1 MSDVVITV
9 RGESNARARAEEAA
23 VRVTVSTDGPTR
35 GPVVERAQ
43 ERAASVQD
51 GLVAHLRS
59 GEVSEWSSA
68 RVSVWSDRPWNNE
81 GAQLPLVHHAAVE
94 LSATFTDAGALSW
107 WLGDVAESD
116 DVQVTA
122 VEWRLSPTTRARVER
137 EVAADAVHVAVERAT
152 AYADALGLASV
163 SAVEIADAGLLGAHP
178 EQPAPFAARMMAASS
193 PAGGPSFSLQPPEI
207 VVTSVVE
214 GRFRAE

>member
-1 MSDVVITV
+1 MSQVTIAV
-9 RGESNARARAEEAA
+9 RGESETRVRAEEAA
-23 VRVTVSTDGPTR
+23 VRVTVATDGPSR

-81 GAQLPLVHHAAVE
+81 GVQLPLVHHASVE

-107 WLGDVAESD
+107 WLGDVAETD

-122 VEWRLSPTTRARVER
+122 VDWRLARETRVNVER
-137 EVAADAVHVAVERAT
+137 KVAASAVQVAVERAA
-152 AYADALGLASV
+152 AYAEALGLASV
-163 SAVEIADAGLLGAHP
+163 TAVEIADAGLLESRPDTATS
-178 EQPAPFAARMMAASS
+178 RMMFARADS
-193 PAGGPSFSLQPPEI
+193 GPSFSLQPPEL
-207 VVTSVVE
+207 VVSATVE
-214 GRFRAE
+214 GRFVAE

>member
-1 MSDVVITV
+1 MSQVVITV
-9 RGESNARARAEEAA
+9 RGESSARVRAEEAA
-23 VRVTVSTDGPTR
+23 VRVSVVTDGPAR

-43 ERAASVQD
+43 ERASSVQD

-59 GEVSEWSSA
+59 GEISEWSSA

-116 DVQVTA
+116 DVHVTA
-122 VEWRLSPTTRARVER
+122 VDWRLSADTRARVER
-137 EVAADAVHVAVERAT
+137 DVAADAVRVAVERAS
-152 AYADALGLASV
+152 AYADALGLASA
-163 SAVEIADAGLLGAHP
+163 SAMEIADAGLLASRP
-178 EQPAPFAARMMAASS
+178 DQPMPLASRAMAADS
-193 PAGGPSFSLQPPEI
+193 GPSFSLQPPEI
-207 VVTSVVE
+207 VVSSTVE

>member
-1 MSDVVITV
+1 M
-9 RGESNARARAEEAA
+9 
-23 VRVTVSTDGPTR
+23 
-35 GPVVERAQ
+35 VERP
-43 ERAASVQD
+43 RV
-51 GLVAHLRS
+51 GLVRS
-59 GEVSEWSSA
+59 PLEQRGRA
-68 RVSVWSDRPWNNE
+68 T
-81 GAQLPLVHHAAVE
+81 PLVHHAAVE

-163 SAVEIADAGLLGAHP
+163 SAVEIADAGLLAAHP
-178 EQPAPFAARMMAASS
+178 ETPAPLGARMMAAS
-193 PAGGPSFSLQPPEI
+193 AGGPSFSLQPPEI

>member
-1 MSDVVITV
+1 MSQVTITV
-9 RGESNARARAEEAA
+9 RGESETRVRAEEAA
-23 VRVTVSTDGPTR
+23 VRVTVSTDGPSR
-35 GPVVERAQ
+35 GPLVERAQ

-81 GAQLPLVHHAAVE
+81 GVQLPLVHHASVE

-122 VEWRLSPTTRARVER
+122 VDWRLARDTR
-137 EVAADAVHVAVERAT
+137 VAVERRVAAAAVQVAVDRAA
-152 AYADALGLASV
+152 AYAEALGLASV
-163 SAVEIADAGLLGAHP
+163 TAVEIADAGLLESRP
-178 EQPAPFAARMMAASS
+178 EAAASRMMFAKADT
-193 PAGGPSFSLQPPEI
+193 GPSFSLQPPEL
-207 VVTSVVE
+207 VVSATVE
-214 GRFRAE
+214 GRFLAE

>member
-9 RGESNARARAEEAA
+9 RGESNARVRAEEAA
-23 VRVTVSTDGPTR
+23 VRVTVSTDGPSR

-43 ERAASVQD
+43 ERASIVQD

-59 GEVSEWSSA
+59 GEV
-68 RVSVWSDRPWNNE
+68 
-81 GAQLPLVHHAAVE
+81 
-94 LSATFTDAGALSW
+94 SATFTDAGALSW

-122 VEWRLSPTTRARVER
+122 VEWRLSPGTRARVER
-137 EVAADAVHVAVERAT
+137 EVAAEAVHVAVERAA

-163 SAVEIADAGLLGAHP
+163 SAVEIADAGLLGARP
-178 EQPAPFAARMMAASS
+178 ENPAPLNARLMAASS
-193 PAGGPSFSLQPPEI
+193 GSGPSFSLQPPEI

>member
-1 MSDVVITV
+1 MSEVVITV
-9 RGESNARARAEEAA
+9 RGESSARVRAEEAA
-23 VRVTVSTDGPTR
+23 VRVSVVTDGPAR

-43 ERAASVQD
+43 ERASSVQD

-59 GEVSEWSSA
+59 GEISEWSSA

-94 LSATFTDAGALSW
+94 LSATFTDAGALSC

-116 DVQVTA
+116 DVHVTA
-122 VEWRLSPTTRARVER
+122 VDWRLSADTRARVER
-137 EVAADAVHVAVERAT
+137 DVAADAVRVAVERAS

-163 SAVEIADAGLLGAHP
+163 TAVEIADAGLLASRP
-178 EQPAPFAARMMAASS
+178 DQPMPLSARAMAADS
-193 PAGGPSFSLQPPEI
+193 GPSFSLQPPEI
-207 VVTSVVE
+207 VVSSTVE

>member
-1 MSDVVITV
+1 MSEVVITV
-9 RGESNARARAEEAA
+9 RGESETRVRAEEAA
-23 VRVTVSTDGPTR
+23 VRVTVSTDGPAR

-68 RVSVWSDRPWNNE
+68 RVSVWSDRPWNND
-81 GAQLPLVHHAAVE
+81 GAQLPLVHHASVE

-107 WLGDVAESD
+107 WLGDVTESD

-122 VEWRLSPTTRARVER
+122 VDWRLARETRVGVER
-137 EVAADAVHVAVERAT
+137 KVAAAAVQVAVDRAA
-152 AYADALGLASV
+152 AYAEALGLASV
-163 SAVEIADAGLLGAHP
+163 TAVEIADAGLLESRP
-178 EQPAPFAARMMAASS
+178 ESAAPRMMAAR
-193 PAGGPSFSLQPPEI
+193 ADMGPSFSLQPPELI
-207 VVTSVVE
+207 VSATVE

>member
-1 MSDVVITV
+1 MSEVVITV
-9 RGESNARARAEEAA
+9 RGESETRVRAEEAA
-23 VRVTVSTDGPTR
+23 VRVTVSTDGPVR

-68 RVSVWSDRPWNNE
+68 RVSVWSDRPWSSD
-81 GAQLPLVHHAAVE
+81 GAQLPLVHHASVE

-107 WLGDVAESD
+107 WLGDVTESD

-122 VEWRLSPTTRARVER
+122 VEWRLSRATRVRVES
-137 EVAADAVHVAVERAT
+137 EVAATAVHVAVERAT
-152 AYADALGLASV
+152 AYANALGLASV
-163 SAVEIADAGLLGAHP
+163 TAVEIADAGLLASRP
-178 EQPAPFAARMMAASS
+178 ETSAFTPARMMSATAD
-193 PAGGPSFSLQPPEI
+193 AGASFSLQAPEI
-207 VVTSVVE
+207 VVSATVE

>member
-9 RGESNARARAEEAA
+9 RSESSARVRAEEAA
-23 VRVTVSTDGPTR
+23 VRVTVSVDGPSR
-35 GPVVERAQ
+35 GPVVEQAQ
-43 ERAASVQD
+43 ERASSVQD

-68 RVSVWSDRPWNNE
+68 RVSVWSDRPWNAD
-81 GAQLPLVHHAAVE
+81 GAQLPLVHHASVE

-122 VEWRLSPTTRARVER
+122 VDWRLSPETRARTER
-137 EVAADAVHVAVERAT
+137 EVAAEAVHVAVERAT

-163 SAVEIADAGLLGAHP
+163 AAVEIADAGLLATRP
-178 EQPAPFAARMMAASS
+178 ESPSPLGARMMAASAS
-193 PAGGPSFSLQPPEI
+193 PGGSSFSLQPPEI

>member
-1 MSDVVITV
+1 MSQVTITV
-9 RGESNARARAEEAA
+9 RGDSETRVRAEEAA
-23 VRVTVSTDGPTR
+23 VRVTVATDGPAR

-68 RVSVWSDRPWNNE
+68 RVSVWSDRPWNSE
-81 GAQLPLVHHAAVE
+81 GVQLPLVHHASVE

-107 WLGDVAESD
+107 WLGEVAESD

-122 VEWRLSPTTRARVER
+122 VDWRLARETRVSVER
-137 EVAADAVHVAVERAT
+137 KVAASAVQVAAERAA
-152 AYADALGLASV
+152 AYAEALGLASV
-163 SAVEIADAGLLGAHP
+163 TAVEIADAGLLESRPDAA
-178 EQPAPFAARMMAASS
+178 APRMMFAKADSS
-193 PAGGPSFSLQPPEI
+193 PSFSLQPPEL
-207 VVTSVVE
+207 VVSATVE
-214 GRFRAE
+214 GRFVAE

>member
-1 MSDVVITV
+1 MSQVTITV
-9 RGESNARARAEEAA
+9 RGESETRVRAEEAA
-23 VRVTVSTDGPTR
+23 VRVTVSTDGPAR

-81 GAQLPLVHHAAVE
+81 GAQLPLVHHASVE

-122 VEWRLSPTTRARVER
+122 VDWRLARDTRVGVER
-137 EVAADAVHVAVERAT
+137 KVAAAAVQVAVERAA
-152 AYADALGLASV
+152 AYAEALGLASV
-163 SAVEIADAGLLGAHP
+163 TAVEIADAGLLESRP
-178 EQPAPFAARMMAASS
+178 DAASPRMMFAKAD
-193 PAGGPSFSLQPPEI
+193 AGPSFSLQPPEL
-207 VVTSVVE
+207 VVSATVE
-214 GRFRAE
+214 GRFVAE

>member
-1 MSDVVITV
+1 M
-9 RGESNARARAEEAA
+9 
-23 VRVTVSTDGPTR
+23 
-35 GPVVERAQ
+35 VERAQ

-178 EQPAPFAARMMAASS
+178 EQPAPFAARMMAASG

>member
-122 VEWRLSPTTRARVER
+122 VEWRLSPATRARVER

-178 EQPAPFAARMMAASS
+178 EQPAPFAARMMAAAG

>member
-9 RGESNARARAEEAA
+9 RGESHARVRAEEAA
-23 VRVTVSTDGPTR
+23 VRVTVSTDGPSR

-43 ERAASVQD
+43 ERASTIQD

-81 GAQLPLVHHAAVE
+81 GAQLPLVHHASVE
-94 LSATFTDAGALSW
+94 VSATFIDAGALSW

-122 VEWRLSPTTRARVER
+122 VEWRLSSDTRARVER
-137 EVAADAVHVAVERAT
+137 EVAAEAVHVAVERAA

-163 SAVEIADAGLLGAHP
+163 AAVEIADAGLLGARADS
-178 EQPAPFAARMMAASS
+178 PAPLGARLMAAS
-193 PAGGPSFSLQPPEI
+193 AGGGPSFSLQPPEI
-207 VVTSVVE
+207 DVTSVVE

>member
-1 MSDVVITV
+1 MSEVVITV
-9 RGESNARARAEEAA
+9 RGESTARVRAEEAV
-23 VRVTVSTDGPTR
+23 VRVTVVTDGPVR

-43 ERAASVQD
+43 ERASSVQD

-122 VEWRLSPTTRARVER
+122 VEWRLSTETRARVER
-137 EVAADAVHVAVERAT
+137 DVAADAVHVAVERAT

-163 SAVEIADAGLLGAHP
+163 TAVEIADAGLLAARP
-178 EQPAPFAARMMAASS
+178 ENPPAFAARAMSADS
-193 PAGGPSFSLQPPEI
+193 GPSFSLQPSEI
-207 VVTSVVE
+207 VVSSTVE

>member
-1 MSDVVITV
+1 MTAVVITV
-9 RGESNARARAEEAA
+9 RGESEARVRAEEAA
-23 VRVTVSTDGPTR
+23 VRVTVTTDGPAR

-43 ERAASVQD
+43 ERAAIVQD

-68 RVSVWSDRPWNNE
+68 RVSVWSDRPWNHD
-81 GAQLPLVHHAAVE
+81 GAQLPLVHHASVE
-94 LSATFTDAGALSW
+94 LSATFIDAGALSW

-137 EVAADAVHVAVERAT
+137 EVAAAAVGVAVERAS

-163 SAVEIADAGLLGAHP
+163 SPVEVADAGLLTTRPEAQHP
-178 EQPAPFAARMMAASS
+178 LAARMMSADH
-193 PAGGPSFSLQPPEI
+193 AGGPSFSLQPSEI

>member
-1 MSDVVITV
+1 MSHVIITV
-9 RGESNARARAEEAA
+9 RGESETRVRAEEAA
-23 VRVTVSTDGPTR
+23 VRVTVSTDGPSR

-81 GAQLPLVHHAAVE
+81 GAQLPLVHHASVE

-107 WLGDVAESD
+107 WLGD
-116 DVQVTA
+116 
-122 VEWRLSPTTRARVER
+122 WRLSRATRVRVEG
-137 EVAADAVHVAVERAT
+137 EVASDAVHVAVERAT

-163 SAVEIADAGLLGAHP
+163 TAVEIADAGLLEVRP
-178 EQPAPFAARMMAASS
+178 EATAFTGARMMAMAD
-193 PAGGPSFSLQPPEI
+193 AGPSFSLQPPEI
-207 VVTSVVE
+207 VVSAVVE

>member
-1 MSDVVITV
+1 MSEVVITV
-9 RGESNARARAEEAA
+9 RGESNARVRAEEAA
-23 VRVTVSTDGPTR
+23 VRVTVSTDGPAR

-68 RVSVWSDRPWNNE
+68 RVSVWSDRPWSND
-81 GAQLPLVHHAAVE
+81 GAQLPLAHHAAVE
-94 LSATFTDAGALSW
+94 LSATFVDAGALSW
-107 WLGDVAESD
+107 WLGDVTESD

-122 VEWRLSPTTRARVER
+122 VEWRLSPGTRARVER
-137 EVAADAVHVAVERAT
+137 EVAAEAVHVAVERAE

-163 SAVEIADAGLLGAHP
+163 AAVEIADAGLLGTRP
-178 EQPAPFAARMMAASS
+178 EPAAPLGARLMSAS
-193 PAGGPSFSLQPPEI
+193 ADGGSSFSLQPPEI

>member
-1 MSDVVITV
+1 MSEVVITV
-9 RGESNARARAEEAA
+9 RGESNARVRAEEAA
-23 VRVTVSTDGPTR
+23 VRVTVVTDGPAR

-43 ERAASVQD
+43 ERASSVQD

-68 RVSVWSDRPWNNE
+68 RVSVWSDRPWNND
-81 GAQLPLVHHAAVE
+81 GVQLPLVHHAAVE

-122 VEWRLSPTTRARVER
+122 VEWRLSAETRARVER
-137 EVAADAVHVAVERAT
+137 DVAADAVHVAVERAT

-163 SAVEIADAGLLGAHP
+163 AAVEIADAGLLAARP
-178 EQPAPFAARMMAASS
+178 ENVGPFAARAMSADN
-193 PAGGPSFSLQPPEI
+193 GPSFSLQPPEI
-207 VVTSVVE
+207 VVTSTVE

>member
-9 RGESNARARAEEAA
+9 RGESSARVRAEEAA
-23 VRVTVSTDGPTR
+23 VRVTVSTDGPAR

-163 SAVEIADAGLLGAHP
+163 SAVEIADAGLLAAQP
-178 EQPAPFAARMMAASS
+178 EQPTPFSPRLMAASA

>member
-1 MSDVVITV
+1 MSEVVITV
-9 RGESNARARAEEAA
+9 RGESSARVRAEEAA
-23 VRVTVSTDGPTR
+23 VRVTVVTDGPSR

-43 ERAASVQD
+43 ERASSVQD

-81 GAQLPLVHHAAVE
+81 GTQLPLVHHASVE
-94 LSATFTDAGALSW
+94 VSATFTDAGALSW

-116 DVQVTA
+116 DVHVSA
-122 VEWRLSPTTRARVER
+122 VDWRLSPDTRARVER
-137 EVAADAVHVAVERAT
+137 EVAAEAVHVAVERAT
-152 AYADALGLASV
+152 AYADALGLTSV
-163 SAVEIADAGLLGAHP
+163 TAVEIADAGLLASRP
-178 EQPAPFAARMMAASS
+178 DQPVPFAARAMAADN
-193 PAGGPSFSLQPPEI
+193 GPSFSLQPPEI
-207 VVTSVVE
+207 VVSSTVE

>member
-1 MSDVVITV
+1 MSEVVITV
-9 RGESNARARAEEAA
+9 RGESSARVRAEEAA
-23 VRVTVSTDGPTR
+23 VRVSVVTDGAAR

-43 ERAASVQD
+43 ERASSVQD

-59 GEVSEWSSA
+59 GEISEWSSA

-81 GAQLPLVHHAAVE
+81 GVQLPLVHHAAVE

-116 DVQVTA
+116 DVHVTA
-122 VEWRLSPTTRARVER
+122 VDWRLSADTRARVER
-137 EVAADAVHVAVERAT
+137 SVAADAVRVAVERAS

-163 SAVEIADAGLLGAHP
+163 SAVEIADAGLLAARP
-178 EQPAPFAARMMAASS
+178 ENPPVFAARATAADS
-193 PAGGPSFSLQPPEI
+193 GPSFSLQPPEI
-207 VVTSVVE
+207 VVSSTVE

>member
-9 RGESNARARAEEAA
+9 RGESNARVRAEEAA

-43 ERAASVQD
+43 ERASSVQD

-68 RVSVWSDRPWNNE
+68 RVSVWSDRPWTSD

-94 LSATFTDAGALSW
+94 VSATFTDAGALSW

-122 VEWRLSPTTRARVER
+122 VEWRLSPTTRTRVER
-137 EVAADAVHVAVERAT
+137 EVAADAVHVAVQRAS

-163 SAVEIADAGLLGAHP
+163 VPVEVADAGLLGARP
-178 EQPAPFAARMMAASS
+178 EPAVPLGARTMAAAG
-193 PAGGPSFSLQPPEI
+193 AGGPTFSLQPPEI

>member
-9 RGESNARARAEEAA
+9 RGESNARVRAEEAA
-23 VRVTVSTDGPTR
+23 VRVTVSVDGPSR
-35 GPVVERAQ
+35 GPVVEQAQ
-43 ERAASVQD
+43 ERASSVQD

-68 RVSVWSDRPWNNE
+68 RVSVWSDRPWNAE
-81 GAQLPLVHHAAVE
+81 GAQLPLVHHASVE
-94 LSATFTDAGALSW
+94 LSATFIDAGALSW
-107 WLGDVAESD
+107 WLGDVTESD

-122 VEWRLSPTTRARVER
+122 VDWRLSPDTRARTER
-137 EVAADAVHVAVERAT
+137 EVAAEAVHVAVERAT

-163 SAVEIADAGLLGAHP
+163 SAVEVADAGLLATRP
-178 EQPAPFAARMMAASS
+178 ESPAPMGARMMAAAS
-193 PAGGPSFSLQPPEI
+193 AGGSSFSLQPPEI

>member
-1 MSDVVITV
+1 MSEVVITV
-9 RGESNARARAEEAA
+9 RGESNARVRAEEAA
-23 VRVTVSTDGPTR
+23 VRVTVVTDGPAR
-35 GPVVERAQ
+35 GPVVDSAQ
-43 ERAASVQD
+43 ERASSVQD

-81 GAQLPLVHHAAVE
+81 GTQLPLVHHAAVE

-122 VEWRLSPTTRARVER
+122 VEWRLSTKTRTRVER
-137 EVAADAVHVAVERAT
+137 DVAADAVHVAVERAT
-152 AYADALGLASV
+152 AYADALGMASV
-163 SAVEIADAGLLGAHP
+163 TAVEIADAGLLAARP
-178 EQPAPFAARMMAASS
+178 ENPPVFAARTMSADS
-193 PAGGPSFSLQPPEI
+193 GPSFSLQPPEI
-207 VVTSVVE
+207 VVSSTVE

>member
-9 RGESNARARAEEAA
+9 RGESNARVRAEEAA
-23 VRVTVSTDGPTR
+23 VRVTVSVDGPSR
-35 GPVVERAQ
+35 GPVVEQAQ
-43 ERAASVQD
+43 ERASIVQD

-68 RVSVWSDRPWNNE
+68 RVSVWSDRPWNAE
-81 GAQLPLVHHAAVE
+81 GAQLPLVHHASVE
-94 LSATFTDAGALSW
+94 LSATFVDAGALSW
-107 WLGDVAESD
+107 WLGDVTESD

-122 VEWRLSPTTRARVER
+122 VDWRLSPDTRARTER
-137 EVAADAVHVAVERAT
+137 EVAAEAVHVAVERAA

-163 SAVEIADAGLLGAHP
+163 SAVEIADAGLLGARP
-178 EQPAPFAARMMAASS
+178 EGPATPMGARMMASS
-193 PAGGPSFSLQPPEI
+193 ATAGSSFSLQPPEI

>member
-1 MSDVVITV
+1 
-9 RGESNARARAEEAA
+9 
-23 VRVTVSTDGPTR
+23 
-35 GPVVERAQ
+35 
-43 ERAASVQD
+43 
-51 GLVAHLRS
+51 LVAHLRS
-59 GEVSEWSSA
+59 GEISEWSSA

-116 DVQVTA
+116 DVHVTA
-122 VEWRLSPTTRARVER
+122 VDWRLSADTRARVER
-137 EVAADAVHVAVERAT
+137 DVAADAVRVAVERAS

-163 SAVEIADAGLLGAHP
+163 TAVEIADAGLLASRP
-178 EQPAPFAARMMAASS
+178 DQPMPLAARAMAADS
-193 PAGGPSFSLQPPEI
+193 GPSFSLQPPEI
-207 VVTSVVE
+207 VVSSTVE

>member
-9 RGESNARARAEEAA
+9 RGESNVRVRAEEAA

-43 ERAASVQD
+43 ERASSVQD

-68 RVSVWSDRPWNNE
+68 RVSVWSDRPWSND
-81 GAQLPLVHHAAVE
+81 GVQLPLVHHAAVE
-94 LSATFTDAGALSW
+94 VSATFTDAGALSW

-116 DVQVTA
+116 DVHVTA
-122 VEWRLSPTTRARVER
+122 VEWRLSPATRTRVER
-137 EVAADAVHVAVERAT
+137 EVAADAVHVAVERAS

-163 SAVEIADAGLLGAHP
+163 AAVEIADAGLLGVRP
-178 EQPAPFAARMMAASS
+178 ETPAPLATRTMAVAG
-193 PAGGPSFSLQPPEI
+193 GGPSFSLQPPEI

>member
-1 MSDVVITV
+1 MSEVVITV
-9 RGESNARARAEEAA
+9 RGESSARVRAEEAA
-23 VRVTVSTDGPTR
+23 VRVTVVTDGPAR

-43 ERAASVQD
+43 ERASSVQD

-68 RVSVWSDRPWNNE
+68 RVSVWSDRPWNNQ
-81 GAQLPLVHHAAVE
+81 GTQLPLVHHAAVE

-122 VEWRLSPTTRARVER
+122 VEWRLSADTRARVER
-137 EVAADAVHVAVERAT
+137 DVAADAVHVAVERAT
-152 AYADALGLASV
+152 AYADALGMASV
-163 SAVEIADAGLLGAHP
+163 SAVEIADAGLLAARP
-178 EQPAPFAARMMAASS
+178 ESVGPFAARAMSADS
-193 PAGGPSFSLQPPEI
+193 GPSFSLQPPEI
-207 VVTSVVE
+207 VVTSTVE

>member
-1 MSDVVITV
+1 MSQVTITV
-9 RGESNARARAEEAA
+9 RGESETRVRAEEAA
-23 VRVTVSTDGPTR
+23 VRVTVSTDGPAR

-68 RVSVWSDRPWNNE
+68 RVSVWSDRPWNSD
-81 GAQLPLVHHAAVE
+81 GAQLPLVHHASVE

-122 VEWRLSPTTRARVER
+122 VDWRLARDTRVGVER
-137 EVAADAVHVAVERAT
+137 KVAAAAVQVAVERA
-152 AYADALGLASV
+152 ASYAEALGLASV
-163 SAVEIADAGLLGAHP
+163 TAVEIADAGLLESRP
-178 EQPAPFAARMMAASS
+178 EAAAARMMFAKADT
-193 PAGGPSFSLQPPEI
+193 GPSFSLQPPEL
-207 VVTSVVE
+207 VVSATVE
-214 GRFRAE
+214 GRFVAE

>member
-23 VRVTVSTDGPTR
+23 VRVTVSTDGPSR

-107 WLGDVAESD
+107 WLSDVAESD

-163 SAVEIADAGLLGAHP
+163 SAVEIADAGLLAAHP
-178 EQPAPFAARMMAASS
+178 EAPAPFGARMMAASG
-193 PAGGPSFSLQPPEI
+193 PGGGPSFSLQPPEI

>member
-1 MSDVVITV
+1 MSQVTITV
-9 RGESNARARAEEAA
+9 RGESETRVRAEEAA
-23 VRVTVSTDGPTR
+23 VRVTVSTDGPSR

-68 RVSVWSDRPWNNE
+68 RVSVWSDRPWNSE
-81 GAQLPLVHHAAVE
+81 GAQLPLVHHASVE

-122 VEWRLSPTTRARVER
+122 VDWRLARDTRVGVER
-137 EVAADAVHVAVERAT
+137 KVAAAAVQVAVERAA
-152 AYADALGLASV
+152 AYAEALGLASV
-163 SAVEIADAGLLGAHP
+163 TAVEIADAGLLESRPDAA
-178 EQPAPFAARMMAASS
+178 APRMMFAKADT
-193 PAGGPSFSLQPPEI
+193 GPSFSLQPPEL
-207 VVTSVVE
+207 VVSATVE
-214 GRFRAE
+214 GRFVAE

>member
-1 MSDVVITV
+1 MSEVIITV
-9 RGESNARARAEEAA
+9 RGESETRVRAEEAA
-23 VRVTVSTDGPTR
+23 VRVTVSTDGPAR

-81 GAQLPLVHHAAVE
+81 GAQLPLVHHASVE

-107 WLGDVAESD
+107 WLGDVTESD

-122 VEWRLSPTTRARVER
+122 VDWRLAPETRVHVER
-137 EVAADAVHVAVERAT
+137 KVAASAVQVAVERAA
-152 AYADALGLASV
+152 AYAEALGLASV
-163 SAVEIADAGLLGAHP
+163 TAVEIADAGLLDSRP
-178 EQPAPFAARMMAASS
+178 EVPTPRLMAARADA
-193 PAGGPSFSLQPPEI
+193 GPSFSLQPPEI
-207 VVTSVVE
+207 VVSATVE